1 MSTPLLG
8 AQEAVAIRERLG
20 LSPEALDA
28 ELGLMPGTVA
38 SWENGSMR
46 VPDFIAVTLR
56 WRAAAAERSA
66 ALAASGL
73 PECEWLRSWE
83 AMPLPTKMKDRS
95 AHLTQ
100 AIEHEKSC
108 SVCQDRT
115 RYIQERFGPMPPA
128 PMPTW
133 LKAFAWYNSRLERL
147 PEWARPAGWVA
158 PFFGVYTTL
167 QVLVRSP
174 HLTRQPKQWLIDIAI
189 IAASTTIG
197 ALVGLAGGVVHGFR
211 RRRATHG
218 AT

>member
-1 MSTPLLG
+1 MSSPILG

-38 SWENGSMR
+38 AWESGSMR
-46 VPDFIAVTLR
+46 VPGFVAVTLR
-56 WRAAAAERSA
+56 WRAAVAERSA

-73 PECEWLRSWE
+73 PECEWIRSWE
-83 AMPLPTKMKDRS
+83 AKPQPTKMKDRT
-95 AHLTQ
+95 AHLTE
-100 AIEHEKSC
+100 AVEHEKAC
-108 SVCQDRT
+108 SVCLDRS

-128 PMPTW
+128 PMPSW
-133 LKAFAWYNSRLERL
+133 LRAFAWYNSRLERL

-158 PFFGVYTTL
+158 LFFGAYTTV

-174 HLTRQPKQWLIDIAI
+174 HLTTQPMQWLVGIAA
-189 IAASTTIG
+189 IAASTTLG
-197 ALVGLAGGVVHGFR
+197 ALVGLAGGWLHAFR
-211 RRRATHG
+211 QRRATRG